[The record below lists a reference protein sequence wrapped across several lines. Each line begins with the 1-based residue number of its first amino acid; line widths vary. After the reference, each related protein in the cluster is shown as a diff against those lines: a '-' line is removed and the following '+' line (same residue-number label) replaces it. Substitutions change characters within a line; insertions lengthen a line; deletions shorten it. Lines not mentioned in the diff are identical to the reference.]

1 MEPLNLLQD
10 LLVVFAVSAGVVF
23 LFQHLRVPPVVGLL
37 VAGVVMGP
45 YGLRLVA
52 EVERVNVLAE
62 VGVVVLLFT
71 VGLEFSL
78 SRLWRLR
85 EVMLTIGV
93 AQVFLTGGVAMLA
106 TAWYLET
113 WGQAIFA
120 GMLVA
125 MSSTAV
131 VLKLLGER
139 GELAAPHGRLAVS
152 VLLLQDFLVLVFM
165 VMLPVLAARA
175 DGENALWLSLARG
188 LAAIAIVLLAA
199 RYVVPPVLFRVV
211 RTRNREL
218 FLLTIV
224 VVVLG
229 TAALTASSGLSLAMG
244 AFLAGLALA
253 DSEYAHQTL
262 AEVLPFRDTLSSL
275 FFVSVGM
282 LLNVGFVAEQ
292 WPLVLITVIAI
303 TLLKFSAVA
312 LPTWLAGYPLRVA
325 VLAGM
330 ALPQVG
336 EFSFVL
342 ASRGIGEF
350 ELLRPEDYQT
360 FLAAAVLTMGLTPL
374 AIAIGPKLVERLPVT
389 THRSTR
395 LTRVLLGE
403 HGETAGPISDHVIIA
418 GFGVN
423 GRNVARGLRE
433 VGVPFVVLEMNPIT
447 VRELRRE
454 GEPVYFGDCSRPAV
468 LEHAGIRSARAFVVA
483 ISDPASS
490 RRAVTIARQLN
501 PQVHILVRTRYVA
514 EVEELRQLGAD
525 QIIPEEFETSVE
537 IFSRVLREYNVPL
550 NVVEDLIGRLR
561 RDHYGV
567 LRDHAHPFGPVELPF
582 NVLADID
589 VESCLLRAGSP
600 VAGQTL
606 GELNLRA
613 ETGATLMAVRRGDRL
628 VSNPGSDFRIE
639 MGDIAILVGD
649 RAQITRAM
657 ALLETGECANTE
669 KLQLTEASKALDH
682 V

>member
-1 MEPLNLLQD
+1 MEPLSLLQD
-10 LLVVFAVSAGVVF
+10 LVVVFAASAGVVF
-23 LFQHLRVPPVVGLL
+23 LFQHLRVPAVVGLL
-37 VAGVVMGP
+37 VAGVVVGP

-93 AQVFLTGGVAMLA
+93 AQVLLTGAVATLA

-113 WGQAIFA
+113 WGQAVFA

-131 VLKLLGER
+131 VLKILGDR
-139 GELAAPHGRLAVS
+139 GEMSAPHGRLAVAI
-152 VLLLQDFLVLVFM
+152 LLLQDFLVLVFM
-165 VMLPVLAARA
+165 VLLPVLAARE
-175 DGENALWLSLARG
+175 DQERPVWLALGQG
-188 LAAIAIVLLAA
+188 LAAIAVVLLAA

-229 TAALTASSGLSLAMG
+229 TAALTAWSGLSLALG

-292 WPLVLITVIAI
+292 WPLVLITVAAIAA
-303 TLLKFSAVA
+303 LKFAAVA
-312 LPTWLAGYPLRVA
+312 LPTWVAGYPLRVA

-342 ASRGIGEF
+342 AGRGIAEF
-350 ELLRPEDYQT
+350 GLLRPEDYQT

-374 AIAIGPKLVERLPVT
+374 AMAVGPRLVERLPVT
-389 THRSTR
+389 AHRSTR

-403 HGETAGPISDHVIIA
+403 HGDTAGPISDHVIIA

-433 VGVPFVVLEMNPIT
+433 VGVPFVILEMNPVT
-447 VRELRRE
+447 VRELRRA
-454 GEPVYFGDCSRPAV
+454 GEPVHFGDCSRPAV
-468 LEHAGIRSARAFVVA
+468 LDHAGIRSARAFVVA
-483 ISDPASS
+483 ISDPAST
-490 RRAVTIARQLN
+490 RRAVTIARQLH

-514 EVEELRQLGAD
+514 EVEELRKLGAD

-550 NVVEDLIGRLR
+550 NVIEERIRGLR
-561 RDHYGV
+561 RDHYGM
-567 LRDHAHPFGPVELPF
+567 LRDVARPSGPVELPF
-582 NVLADID
+582 NLLADID
-589 VESCLLRAGSP
+589 IESWLVRDVSP
-600 VAGQTL
+600 VVGRTL
-606 GELNLRA
+606 SELHLRA
-613 ETGATLMAVRRGDRL
+613 ETGATVIAVRRGDRL
-628 VSNPGSDFRIE
+628 MSNPGSDFRIE
-639 MGDIAILVGD
+639 AGDVVILVGD
-649 RAQITRAM
+649 RAQISSAVS
-657 ALLETGECANTE
+657 LLETGESGLPNR
-669 KLQLTEASKALDH
+669 SPGPH
-682 V
+682 P